1 MEVPSLAGLNSWGV
15 AAVNSM
21 SCRSAGNCAAGGSY
35 SDGFGHAHPF
45 VASEVNGTWGPVL
58 EVPGAAVLNT
68 GGSARVGSVSC
79 GSAGNCAAGGA
90 YLDSSNHHQVFV
102 ASEVNG
108 KWGTA
113 IEVPG
118 TAALN
123 GRGHADVG
131 SVSCGSAGNCA
142 VAGSYVDSANHT
154 QVFVASQ
161 VNGTWGTAV
170 EVPGTAALNTG
181 GHAGIGSVSCASAG
195 NCSAGGFY
203 EDSAT
208 NQQAFVASEVNGMW
222 RTAVEVPGTAALNA
236 GGDAQINSVSC
247 KKGGN
252 CSAGGGYAD
261 SAGHEQA
268 FVVSEVKGRWGTAI
282 EVPGTTAL
290 NTGGSAWVSSVSCA
304 AAGSCSA
311 GGYYRDSSA
320 HLQVFVASEVSGRW
334 GTAIEVPG
342 TAALNA
348 SGVAWVN
355 SVSCGSAGNCSVV
368 GRYAD
373 GAGHQQ
379 VFVASEVNGTWGTAV
394 EVPGAAALNAGG
406 TADIFSV
413 SCASAGNCSA
423 GGFYTD
429 SAAREQA
436 FVASE
441 VNGTWGAAVEVAGTA
456 GLNTGSAQIISV
468 SCATSGNCAAGGYYT
483 DSLGHQQAF
492 VMSEVNGTWGT
503 AVEVP
508 GTAGLNTGGRAG
520 IGSVSCA
527 SAGNCSAGGNYADSL
542 GHYQA
547 FVVSEV
553 NGTWGTAIEVP
564 GTAALGRGGATIFS
578 VSCATSANCT
588 AGGNYDDSVG
598 HRQVFVVSEVNGAW
612 GTAIEVPGTAA
623 LNTGG
628 TADISSVSCASA
640 GNCAAGGDYMDSL
653 GLRQAFVVDEVNGT
667 WGNAIEV
674 PGTAALNAGSYA
686 SISSVSCAV
695 AGACG
700 AAGFYENSAGTSQAM
715 VVDEVNG
722 TWGTAIEV
730 PGTAHASASSVSCAS
745 AGNCAAGG
753 YYADNSGYQAF
764 VVDEVNGT
772 WGTAAEVPATAALN
786 GGGSASTTS
795 VSCASAGNCSAG
807 GYYRDGS
814 NHQQAFITDEVNGFW
829 DTAIE
834 VPGTAALNTDGTAWV
849 SSVSCAPAGTCSAV
863 GDYTAGYG
871 LTQAFVAGQS

>member
-1 MEVPSLAGLNSWGV
+1 
-15 AAVNSM
+15 
-21 SCRSAGNCAAGGSY
+21 
-35 SDGFGHAHPF
+35 
-45 VASEVNGTWGPVL
+45 
-58 EVPGAAVLNT
+58 
-68 GGSARVGSVSC
+68 
-79 GSAGNCAAGGA
+79 
-90 YLDSSNHHQVFV
+90 
-102 ASEVNG
+102 
-108 KWGTA
+108 
-113 IEVPG
+113 
-118 TAALN
+118 
-123 GRGHADVG
+123 
-131 SVSCGSAGNCA
+131 
-142 VAGSYVDSANHT
+142 
-154 QVFVASQ
+154 
-161 VNGTWGTAV
+161 
-170 EVPGTAALNTG
+170 
-181 GHAGIGSVSCASAG
+181 
-195 NCSAGGFY
+195 
-203 EDSAT
+203 
-208 NQQAFVASEVNGMW
+208 
-222 RTAVEVPGTAALNA
+222 VPGTAALNA

-247 KKGGN
+247 KKAGN

-282 EVPGTTAL
+282 EVPGTAAL

-355 SVSCGSAGNCSVV
+355 SMSCGSAGNCSVV

-379 VFVASEVNGTWGTAV
+379 VFVGSEMNGTWGTAV

-406 TADIFSV
+406 TADISAV

-436 FVASE
+436 FAVSE
-441 VNGTWGAAVEVAGTA
+441 VNGTWGAAAEVPGIA

-492 VMSEVNGTWGT
+492 VMSEVNGTWGN
-503 AVEVP
+503 AIEVP
-508 GTAGLNTGGRAG
+508 GTAALNTDGRAG
-520 IGSVSCA
+520 IGSVSCT
-527 SAGNCSAGGNYADSL
+527 SAGNCSAGGNYTDSAN
-542 GHYQA
+542 HDQA

-564 GTAALGRGGATIFS
+564 GTAALNAGGASIHS
-578 VSCATSANCT
+578 VSCATSGNCS
-588 AGGNYDDSVG
+588 ADGNYNDSAG
-598 HRQVFVVSEVNGAW
+598 HAQVFVASEVNGTW

-628 TADISSVSCASA
+628 SALVHSVSCASA
-640 GNCAAGGDYMDSL
+640 GNCAAGGSYRDSSSH
-653 GLRQAFVVDEVNGT
+653 RQAF
-667 WGNAIEV
+667 
-674 PGTAALNAGSYA
+674 
-686 SISSVSCAV
+686 
-695 AGACG
+695 
-700 AAGFYENSAGTSQAM
+700 

-730 PGTAHASASSVSCAS
+730 PGTAALNTGVAAGIDSVSCAS

-753 YYADNSGYQAF
+753 FYRDSAGLEQVFLVGEVNGTWGTAIEVPGTAALNIGGTAGITSVSCASAGNCTAGGYYNDSSGVQAL

-772 WGTAAEVPATAALN
+772 WGTAVEVNRTAALN
-786 GGGSASTTS
+786 SGGLAYTTS

-807 GYYRDGS
+807 GVYRDGS
-814 NHQQAFITDEVNGFW
+814 NHVQAFVVDEVNGFW

-834 VPGTAALNTDGTAWV
+834 VPGTAGLNTGGIADIT
-849 SSVSCAPAGTCSAV
+849 SVSCAPTGTCSA
-863 GDYTAGYG
+863 GGNYTASYG
-871 LTQAFVAGQS
+871 LTQAFVASQS